1 MVNISYK
8 NLIQIHNH
16 AMVDCSNKHKFDQ
29 CLNVIL
35 TKFYSNLGVYNTLYW
50 ELNHYNE
57 ARIIARS
64 ALESILLF
72 SYLITHLEEIPKYY
86 DEAILLKFKNSFIE
100 IKQSKS
106 KSYTNLFSDT
116 QLKLYQEGY
125 IIKNK
130 EIFKLL
136 SNTRQKEILKV
147 LNANEYTINND
158 NFNEID
164 KYLQK
169 IELKFQKFHKLFIE
183 MEKITDLQINVKD
196 FLFSYYNEYS
206 QICHGAL
213 YSCLDKTDEFDIFSD
228 FNFIKWALD
237 IPIIICDY
245 VKMPISDNYRQL
257 FFREV
262 ENLNR
267 KINSIICT
275 Q

>member
-1 MVNISYK
+1 MVNISCN
-8 NLIQIHNH
+8 NLIQIHNQ
-16 AMVDCSNKHKFDQ
+16 ALVECSNKYKFDH
-29 CLNVIL
+29 CLNAIL
-35 TKFYSNLGVYNTLYW
+35 TKIYSNLGVYNTLYW
-50 ELNHYNE
+50 QLNHYNE

-100 IKQSKS
+100 IKQSNS
-106 KSYTNLFSDT
+106 KLYTNLFSDT
-116 QLKLYQEGY
+116 QLKLYQEDC

-130 EIFKLL
+130 EIFKFL
-136 SNTRQKEILKV
+136 SNSRQKEILKV
-147 LNANEYTINND
+147 LNVNEYTINND
-158 NFNEID
+158 NFNKID
-164 KYLQK
+164 KYLQD
-169 IELKFQKFHKLFIE
+169 IDLKFQKFYKLFIE
-183 MEKITDLQINVKD
+183 MEKITDLQINMKD

-213 YSCLDKTDEFDIFSD
+213 YSCLDKTDEFNVFND
-228 FNFIKWALD
+228 FNFIKCALD
-237 IPIIICDY
+237 ILIIICDY

-267 KINSIICT
+267 KISSIICT